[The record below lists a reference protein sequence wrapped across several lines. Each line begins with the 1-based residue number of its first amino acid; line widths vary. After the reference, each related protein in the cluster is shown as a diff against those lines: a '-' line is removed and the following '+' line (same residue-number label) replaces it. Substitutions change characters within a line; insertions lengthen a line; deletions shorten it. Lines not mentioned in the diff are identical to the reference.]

1 MPCSQSGRKPKP
13 ILLASGQASSCE
25 YFALQIGLSYA
36 DSPKYRLDVCVE
48 DIENMSGL
56 FRQRLMWFVMTR
68 SLQLMQRTNWEEA
81 AVAFCPE

>member
-48 DIENMSGL
+48 DIENMSGF